1 VVVIVAAPT
10 VDDLVAKL
18 VELYSNAELQ
28 LARDIAASLKAGI
41 DSPQWASEKL
51 IGLTSLRMQA
61 QRILAKL
68 AVDSDDAVRQA
79 VALAAERGGRRADA
93 ELGRLGETPARGQG
107 ARLVRQA
114 LPGNPAL
121 VRMARELALTLR
133 STHTQIL
140 RWQLDAYRKVIAE
153 TALPHTLLGTQ
164 TRRQAAQRAWDR
176 LLDHGIT
183 GFTDRSGRRWELA
196 SYTEMSVRTGTM
208 AAMTQAHADRLQEA
222 GDDLVIVSD
231 SPRECPHC
239 RPWEG
244 KVLSLS
250 GRQHGRVQVEHAT
263 LDEQLVTVTVAGSL
277 AEARAA
283 GLMHPNCTHSVS
295 RWTPGIT
302 KTGQEKANPD
312 GYKAKERQR
321 AIERQIRK
329 WKKRATAAIDPAAET
344 AANAKVR
351 EWQAA
356 LRAHIGAH
364 GLKRLPYR
372 EQIGR
377 AR

>member
-1 VVVIVAAPT
+1 MAAPT
-10 VDDLVAKL
+10 VDDLVATL
-18 VELYSNAELQ
+18 VELYQRAELR
-28 LARDIAASLKAGI
+28 LARDIATSLKAGI
-41 DSPQWASEKL
+41 DSPRWASEKL
-51 IGLTSLRMQA
+51 IALTALRMQA

-68 AVDSDDAVRQA
+68 AIDSDDAVRQA
-79 VALAAERGGRRADA
+79 IALAVQRGGRRAD
-93 ELGRLGETPARGQG
+93 EEPGRLGDTPARGQG

-121 VRMARELALTLR
+121 VRLARELALTLR
-133 STHTQIL
+133 STHVQIL

-153 TALPHTLLGTQ
+153 AALPDVLLGLQ
-164 TRRQAAQRAWDR
+164 TRRQAAQHAWER
-176 LLDHGIT
+176 LLDRGIA
-183 GFTDRSGRRWELA
+183 GFVDRGGRRWELA
-196 SYTEMSVRTGTM
+196 SYVEMAARTGTM
-208 AAMTQAHADRLQEA
+208 AAAVQTHADRLIEA

-231 SPRECPHC
+231 SPRECPKC
-239 RPWEG
+239 RPWER

-250 GRQHGRVQVEHAT
+250 GKNRGDVQVEHAT
-263 LDEQLVTVTVAGSL
+263 RDGEMVTVHVAGSL
-277 AEARAA
+277 VEARAA

-302 KTGQEKANPD
+302 KVGNANSNPE
-312 GYKAKERQR
+312 GYEAKQRQR
-321 AIERQIRK
+321 AIERHIRR
-329 WKKRATAAIDPAAET
+329 WKRREQAAIDPAAEKV
-344 AANAKVR
+344 ARAKVR

-356 LRAHIGAH
+356 LRQHIDEH

>member
-1 VVVIVAAPT
+1 MASPT
-10 VDDLVAKL
+10 VDDLVATL
-18 VELYSNAELQ
+18 VDLYSNVELQ
-28 LARDIAASLKAGI
+28 LARDIATSLKAGI
-41 DSPQWASEKL
+41 DSPDWARQKL
-51 IGLTSLRMQA
+51 IAITALRMQT

-68 AVDSDDAVRQA
+68 AQDSDDAVRQA
-79 VALAAERGGRRADA
+79 IALAAQRGGKRADA
-93 ELGRLGETPARGQG
+93 ELGRLADTPQRGQG
-107 ARLVRQA
+107 ARLVREA

-153 TALPHTLLGTQ
+153 TALPHTLLGLQ

-176 LLDHGIT
+176 LLDKGIT
-183 GFTDRSGRRWELA
+183 GFQDRSGRRWELA
-196 SYTEMSVRTGTM
+196 SYTEMATRTGTM
-208 AAMTQAHADRLQEA
+208 AAMTQAHADRLVEA
-222 GDDLVIVSD
+222 GNDLVIVSD
-231 SPRECPHC
+231 SPRECPKC

-250 GRQHGRVQVEHAT
+250 GRNRGRVQVEHAT
-263 LDEQLVTVTVAGSL
+263 RDNEMVTVTVAGSL
-277 AEARAA
+277 AEARAD

-302 KTGQEKANPD
+302 KTGQARPNAD

-329 WKKRATAAIDPAAET
+329 WKKRAAAAIDPAAEKQ
-344 AANAKVR
+344 ANVKVR

-377 AR
+377 TR